1 MDLERLSEKDRIY
14 AKEEY
19 ETFDNKTKE
28 KVRIKY
34 LEQGIDNN
42 WKVPSKANLDKQVK
56 SGGLI
61 YVDNY
66 ERADGTK
73 VIDYYRKKG

>member
-1 MDLERLSEKDRIY
+1 MKADLDE
-14 AKEEY
+14 
-19 ETFDNKTKE
+19 
-28 KVRIKY
+28 
-34 LEQGIDNN
+34 
-42 WKVPSKANLDKQVK
+42 QVK

-73 VIDYYRKKG
+73 VSGYYRKKG

>member
-1 MDLERLSEKDRIY
+1 MDKNTL
-14 AKEEY
+14 
-19 ETFDNKTKE
+19 KTVESFYPCNLQTDKTAALLIE
-28 KVRIKY
+28 
-34 LEQGIDNN
+34 IDGF
-42 WKVPSKANLDKQVK
+42 KADLDKQVK

-73 VIDYYRKKG
+73 VSGYYRKK